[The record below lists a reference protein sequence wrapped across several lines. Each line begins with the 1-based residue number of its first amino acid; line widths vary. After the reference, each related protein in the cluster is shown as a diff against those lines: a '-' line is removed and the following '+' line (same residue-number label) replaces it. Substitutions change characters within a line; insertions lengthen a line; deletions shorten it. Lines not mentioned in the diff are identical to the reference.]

1 MLIPHW
7 LQLCHSSLV
16 KRGSSENRP
25 KGSRIHMVQGPSVD
39 SIQWDL
45 DTAFMLMTEAEGGG
59 STGDHPTVHK
69 STPEG
74 SEVTGPEMAENTW
87 VGG

>member
-1 MLIPHW
+1 
-7 LQLCHSSLV
+7 
-16 KRGSSENRP
+16 
-25 KGSRIHMVQGPSVD
+25 
-39 SIQWDL
+39 
-45 DTAFMLMTEAEGGG
+45 MLMTEAEGGG